1 MEVSANIMRM
11 VGLPPHPLTAVEHSI
26 DLVRSRLLRATHA
39 LEAAGVPYAVVGGNA
54 VAAFVSEVDVAAVR
68 TTRDVDLMIRRV
80 DLERVVEALAAEGFH
95 HRQVAGIDLFL
106 EGLDG
111 RVRDA
116 VHVVFANETVREGEA
131 LPNPDI
137 EPHREI
143 YGIRFAEL
151 ESVVQMKLTDW
162 RRKDQTH
169 LDDLISLGIVDA
181 DWLPKF
187 PTVLR
192 ERLQFLLDNP
202 ESFS

>member
-1 MEVSANIMRM
+1 MRM

-26 DLVRSRLLRATHA
+26 DLVRSRLLRATLA
-39 LEAAGVPYAVVGGNA
+39 LEASGVPYAVVGGNA

-68 TTRDVDLMIRRV
+68 TTRDVDLMIRRA
-80 DLERVVEALAAEGFH
+80 DFDRVVEALAAEGFH
-95 HRQVAGIDLFL
+95 YRQVAGIDLFL
-106 EGLDG
+106 ESADG

-116 VHVVFANETVREGEA
+116 VHVIFANETVREGEA

-137 EPHREI
+137 EPHREF

-151 ESVVQMKLTDW
+151 ESIVQMKLTAW

-192 ERLQFLLDNP
+192 ERLQFLLDTP